1 MRFEVLGPLR
11 VWTEDHRP
19 VSIPGVKVRALLVD
33 LLLHEGRPVSVDRLV
48 EDLWEERPPN
58 DPTGALQ
65 AKVSR
70 LRRALDVA
78 EPGSRALVV
87 FEPAGYRLDVD
98 PQTVDV
104 GVFTALTA
112 RARGTEELGE
122 RLALFTEALALWRG
136 PAVADFAD
144 APFARAAVGRLEE
157 LRLAA
162 VEESAEARL
171 VRGEHTQLAA
181 ELGDLV
187 ARHPLRER
195 LRAVHMRA
203 LYRAGRQSEALAS
216 ASDLRLRL
224 HDELGVDPGPELSG
238 LHEAILRQDHSLEAD
253 RAETMST
260 RVRTNLPAAITE
272 LVGRESAVEEVTAL
286 LGTNRLVTLVGSGG
300 VGKTRLA
307 VEIAT
312 RLTPRFADGTWLV
325 ELAALGRSE
334 QSDGTAALAGAMMAA
349 LSIREDGAGGF
360 GPAGRPVEVG
370 ARLAG
375 ALHARDIL
383 LVLDNCEHIVDD
395 VARLVEPLLRTV
407 PRLRILATSQEPIG
421 LLGEVVWKV
430 PPLEL
435 PDLAAGLDTE
445 ALRRSSAVELFII
458 RAAAA
463 APGFTLT
470 AANARAVAV
479 LCKRLDGI
487 PLALELA
494 ATRVRALGVHELVAR
509 LDDRFRLLATGH
521 RGAPPRQQTLRSMID
536 WSWGLLTGAERAL
549 LRRLAVFADSCT
561 LSAAERVCAGA
572 AVPREDV
579 LDLLARLVDR
589 SLVVVVDNP
598 DGVRYRLLESVAAY
612 CAERLRQADEDD
624 RVHERYQRYYI
635 DLVEQADGHLRGR
648 DQRQWLERLDLESTN
663 IRRAFDRAVH
673 DGAADRALRLAN
685 GMAWYWFLR
694 GRLQEAGRALTGALS
709 LDGPAPTADR
719 ARALTWRAG
728 ITLLAGEVADRA
740 GHSLAALDAYDGVDD
755 PHGLARARWFL
766 GLALYVT
773 GDLVTSEDLINQALA
788 GFQASGDRWGVAATL
803 SERVKQALARGD
815 LAALRRDGARS
826 AELFGELG
834 DRWGQLQTVYPLAA
848 LAEITGDYDRAAR
861 LHRDGLA
868 IAEDLGLWTEASDRL
883 SGLGRIS
890 LLTGA
895 LDRAE
900 ELHERAL
907 RLSTD
912 QSFKPGEIYARI
924 GLALGARRAGKLD
937 LAEEQLRTVLEWNRQ
952 VDFEPGNTLILAELG
967 FVAEQRGDADAAREL
982 HLAGFAAARHVGDPR
997 ALALALEGLAG
1008 AEALAGRYERA
1019 AQLLGAASAARE
1031 STGVPLPPA
1040 ESGDVDR
1047 IEIAISA
1054 ALTAQERATA
1064 FTHGRSLSPEEARAL
1079 VVDRSSLPPAYR
1091 AIPSR

>member
-11 VWTEDHRP
+11 VWTEDHQP
-19 VSIPGVKVRALLVD
+19 VTIPGVKVRALLVN

-48 EDLWEERPPN
+48 EDLWEARPPN

-78 EPGSRALVV
+78 EPGARALVV

-98 PQTVDV
+98 PQAVDI

-122 RLALFTEALALWRG
+122 RLALFTEALELWRG

-144 APFARAAVGRLEE
+144 APFARADVGRLEE

-162 VEESAEARL
+162 IEESAEARL
-171 VRGEHTQLAA
+171 MQGEHTQLAA

-203 LYRAGRQSEALAS
+203 LYLAGRQSEALAS

-224 HDELGVDPGPELSG
+224 HDELGVDPGPKLAG
-238 LHEAILRQDHSLEAD
+238 LHQAILRQDDSLQVGTEAVTG
-253 RAETMST
+253 RA
-260 RVRTNLPAAITE
+260 RTNLPAAITE

-286 LGTNRLVTLVGSGG
+286 LGANRLVTLVGSGG

-312 RLTPRFADGTWLV
+312 RLTPRFADGAWLV

-334 QSDGTAALAGAMMAA
+334 QSDGTAALAGAVMAA
-349 LSIREDGAGGF
+349 LSIREDAAGGF
-360 GPAGRPVEVG
+360 VPAGRPVEVG
-370 ARLAG
+370 ARLTG

-395 VARLVEPLLRTV
+395 VARLVEQLLRTV
-407 PRLRILATSQEPIG
+407 PGLRVLATSQEPIG

-445 ALRRSSAVELFII
+445 SLRRSSAVELFVI

-494 ATRVRALGVHELVAR
+494 ATRVRALGVHELVTR

-549 LRRLAVFADSCT
+549 LRRLAVFADSGT
-561 LSAAERVCAGA
+561 LAAAERVCAGA

-624 RVHERYQRYYI
+624 RVHERYQLYYI
-635 DLVEQADGHLRGR
+635 DLVEQADGQLRGR

-694 GRLQEAGRALTGALS
+694 GRLQEAGRVLAGALS
-709 LDGPAPTADR
+709 LGGSAPAADR
-719 ARALTWRAG
+719 ARALTWNAG

-740 GHSLAALDAYDGVDD
+740 GHSLAALRAYDGVDD

-773 GDLVTSEDLINQALA
+773 GDLVTSEELVNQALD
-788 GFQASGDRWGVAATL
+788 GFRSTGDRWGVAATL

-815 LAALRRDGARS
+815 LAALRHDGARS
-826 AELFGELG
+826 AELFAELG

-967 FVAEQRGDADAAREL
+967 FVAEQRGDAEAAREL
-982 HLAGFAAARHVGDPR
+982 HLAGFTAAQHVGDPR

-1008 AEALAGRYERA
+1008 AEALAGRYAPA
-1019 AQLLGAASAARE
+1019 ATLLGAASAARE

-1047 IEIAISA
+1047 IDIAISA
-1054 ALTAQERATA
+1054 ALTVEERAA
-1064 FTHGRSLSPEEARAL
+1064 ALAHGHRLSPEEAMAL
-1079 VVDRSSLPPAYR
+1079 VTDQPALPPAYR
-1091 AIPSR
+1091 AIPSH